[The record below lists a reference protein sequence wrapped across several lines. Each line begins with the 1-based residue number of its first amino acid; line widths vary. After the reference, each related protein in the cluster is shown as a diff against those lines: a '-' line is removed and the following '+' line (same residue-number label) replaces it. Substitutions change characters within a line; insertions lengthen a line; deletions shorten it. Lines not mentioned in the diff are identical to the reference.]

1 MQPDEAMRDDPAD
14 PNVDEPAEED
24 SSGESD
30 EAGDDDATS
39 LVLGQG
45 VAALSDVE
53 SDNEADSEADSE
65 ADKHPAPEP
74 AEAADDTSA
83 SEAESGDEEV
93 TEESSSPGAEDGGAA
108 AAGSD
113 GSSGPPAWGPR
124 SADCAR
130 WGMGSRCNLL
140 NCPACFQT
148 PEANRKR
155 PAMYEN
161 GSTAKKSKPEEK
173 PVEVSWQGLQMCF
186 SISFHFVPT

>member
-30 EAGDDDATS
+30 EAGDDDATT

-53 SDNEADSEADSE
+53 SDNEADSEAESEADSE
-65 ADKHPAPEP
+65 ADKQPAPEP

-140 NCPACFQT
+140 NCPACFRH
-148 PEANRKR
+148 RK
-155 PAMYEN
+155 P
-161 GSTAKKSKPEEK
+161 TASGPLCMRMAVLRRSPSQRRNQLKYLGRAYKC
-173 PVEVSWQGLQMCF
+173 VS
-186 SISFHFVPT
+186 P